1 MKVNEINMQ
10 RIEQNF
16 LYETTSSDRAF
27 TNAKTSLQNAIVA
40 RTLAEEILATDRK
53 RYTLGT
59 LLSSDLNRS
68 EQLLKDAETNLVQ
81 SLYNFLLADLNVK
94 KANGQL

>member
-1 MKVNEINMQ
+1 VNQINMQ

-16 LYETTSSDRAF
+16 LFETASANRAF
-27 TNAKTSLQNAIVA
+27 ENAKNVLQNAIA
-40 RTLAEEILATDRK
+40 SRSLAEEVLAADGK

-59 LLSSDLNRS
+59 LLQSELNRS

-81 SLYNFLLADLNVK
+81 SLYNFLLADLNLK
-94 KANGQL
+94 KASGLL

>member
-1 MKVNEINMQ
+1 
-10 RIEQNF
+10 
-16 LYETTSSDRAF
+16 
-27 TNAKTSLQNAIVA
+27 LQNAIVA
-40 RTLAEEILATDRK
+40 RTLAEEILAADRK